1 MEAAF
6 IEQLYRQGKPD
17 DPGNGRG
24 TVGRQLRFRRMRP
37 LDKLAAGARRH
48 SHWLLILPPL
58 LFLLVFFLIP
68 FGFAFKISF
77 ADAIIAVPPFSHLFS
92 TTPDGH
98 HTLTITLDNYRYL
111 LTDDVYLLSYI
122 FSLRTAFLATLI
134 CLLIGYPMAY
144 AIARARRS
152 TQHILLLLIILP
164 FWTSFLLRV
173 YALEGIIS
181 EHGLLNNTLLWLGI
195 IRAPLSIMHTTL
207 AVYIGIVYSY
217 LPFMILPLYATLEKL
232 DPALLEAAADLGTP
246 PWRAFLE
253 ITLPLSMPGVIAG
266 SLLVF
271 IPAIGEF
278 VIPALLGGPDSL
290 MIGRVLWDEFFANHN
305 WPVASAVATAFLVL
319 LVGPIALYQHYQ
331 MKDNSAA

>member
-1 MEAAF
+1 M
-6 IEQLYRQGKPD
+6 
-17 DPGNGRG
+17 
-24 TVGRQLRFRRMRP
+24 RR
-37 LDKLAAGARRH
+37 A
-48 SHWLLILPPL
+48 HWLLIAPPM
-58 LFLLVFFLIP
+58 LFLALFFLVP
-68 FGFAFKISF
+68 FATAFKISF
-77 ADAIIAVPPFSHLFS
+77 ADAAIAIPPFTRLLT

-98 HTLTITLDNYRYL
+98 WALTVTLDNYRYL

-122 FSLRTAFLATLI
+122 FSLRTAFFATLI
-134 CLLIGYPMAY
+134 CLLLGYPMAY
-144 AIARARRS
+144 AIARAPRA
-152 TQHILLLLIILP
+152 TQTMLLMLIILP

-173 YALEGIIS
+173 YALQGIIS
-181 EHGLLNNTLLWLGI
+181 EHGLLNNLLLWLGLI
-195 IRAPLSIMHTTL
+195 HAPLRIMHTTA

-232 DPALLEAAADLGTP
+232 DATLLEAAADLGMP
-246 PWRAFLE
+246 PWRAFLN
-253 ITLPLSMPGVIAG
+253 ITLPLSLPGIIAG

-278 VIPALLGGPDSL
+278 VIPSLLGGPDSL

-331 MKDNSAA
+331 QKEQAT

>member
-1 MEAAF
+1 MR
-6 IEQLYRQGKPD
+6 IHTQSPL
-17 DPGNGRG
+17 
-24 TVGRQLRFRRMRP
+24 LR
-37 LDKLAAGARRH
+37 AR

-58 LFLLVFFLIP
+58 VFLIVFFLIP
-68 FGFAFKISF
+68 FAFAFKISF
-77 ADAIIAVPPFSHLFS
+77 ADAAIAIPPFTKLLS

-98 HTLTITLDNYRYL
+98 ISLTATFENYRYL
-111 LTDDVYLLSYI
+111 FTDDVYILSYI
-122 FSLRTAFLATLI
+122 FSLRTAFIATLL

-144 AIARARRS
+144 AIARAPRGA
-152 TQHILLLLIILP
+152 QNVLLLLIILP

-181 EHGLLNNTLLWLGI
+181 EHGLLNNFLLWAGI
-195 IRAPLSIMHTTL
+195 ISTPLKIMQTTL
-207 AVYIGIVYSY
+207 AVQIGIVYSY

-232 DPALLEAAADLGTP
+232 DVTLLEAASDLGTP
-246 PWRAFLE
+246 PWRAFFE
-253 ITLPLSMPGVIAG
+253 ITLPLSMPGIIAG

-305 WPVASAVATAFLVL
+305 WPVASAVATMFLVL

-331 MKDNSAA
+331 MKDQALT

>member
-1 MEAAF
+1 M
-6 IEQLYRQGKPD
+6 LRLT
-17 DPGNGRG
+17 GRA
-24 TVGRQLRFRRMRP
+24 P
-37 LDKLAAGARRH
+37 ARR
-48 SHWLLILPPL
+48 WLLILPPL
-58 LFLLVFFLIP
+58 LFLTLFFLVP
-68 FGFAFKISF
+68 FALAFKISF
-77 ADAIIAVPPFSHLFS
+77 ADSTIAVPPFSRLL
-92 TTPDGH
+92 TTTTDGH
-98 HTLTITLDNYRYL
+98 YVLTATLDNYRYL

-122 FSLRTAFLATLI
+122 FSLRTAFCATLI

-144 AIARARRS
+144 AIARAPRS
-152 TQHILLLLIILP
+152 TQTILLLLIILP

-181 EHGLLNNTLLWLGI
+181 EHGLLNNCLLALGI
-195 IRAPLSIMHTTL
+195 VHKPLQIMHTTT

-217 LPFMILPLYATLEKL
+217 LPFMVLPLYATLEKL
-232 DPALLEAAADLGTP
+232 DGTLLEAAADLGTP

-253 ITLPLSMPGVIAG
+253 ITLPLSMPGVVAG
-266 SLLVF
+266 GLLVF

-305 WPVASAVATAFLVL
+305 WPVAASVATAFLVL

-331 MKDNSAA
+331 MKDSEAA